1 MKHARRMFVWT
12 LILVVRDSAPT
23 TAWDR
28 TSGTAKVPTLARW
41 DLSMLDQ
48 PHTTHPE
55 LTL

>member
-1 MKHARRMFVWT
+1 VKHARRMFVWT